1 MSSMS
6 PPIDP
11 VAQGEIPDQ
20 RSTWPK
26 VIGIIAIVLGIC
38 GLGCTCIQAGS
49 QFMME
54 RFLAMAEQGNMPREE
69 LAKLELQT
77 ELLRD
82 FMALTLSLAVVGLVL
97 AGWLLINGIGLT
109 MRKGWTG
116 RSCMLWSIAKALF
129 VFGSV
134 GVAFY
139 MAGVTTKRMEEAGI
153 TLTPFEQT
161 MQTLNPLIFGVWGL
175 VLPVFLMIWFSRGKI
190 RNEVSSWSEYDRQV
204 I

>member
-11 VAQGEIPDQ
+11 VTQGDSPDQ
-20 RSTWPK
+20 QSTWPK

-54 RFLAMAEQGNMPREE
+54 RFLAMAEQGNMPRED
-69 LAKLELQT
+69 LAKLELQA

-82 FMALTLSLAVVGLVL
+82 FMALTLSLAIVGLAL

-109 MRKGWTG
+109 MRKGWAG

-134 GVAFY
+134 GVALY
-139 MAGVTTKRMEEAGI
+139 MAGVTTKRMDEAGI

-175 VLPVFLMIWFSRGKI
+175 VLPVFLMIWFSRWKI
-190 RNEVSSWSEYDRQV
+190 RNEVSSWSEFDRQV

>member
-1 MSSMS
+1 MSTMS
-6 PPIDP
+6 PPMDP
-11 VAQGEIPDQ
+11 GAITDDPGQQ
-20 RSTWPK
+20 STWPK

-38 GLGCTCIQAGS
+38 GLGCTCAQAGS

-82 FMALTLSLAVVGLVL
+82 FMALTLALAIVGLGL

-116 RSCMLWSIAKALF
+116 RSCMLWSIVKALF
-129 VFGSV
+129 VCGSV
-134 GVAFY
+134 GVALY
-139 MAGVTTKRMEEAGI
+139 MGGVTTKRMDEAGI
-153 TLTPFEQT
+153 VLTPFEQT

-175 VLPVFLMIWFSRGKI
+175 VLPVFLMIWFSRARI
-190 RNEVSSWSEYDRQV
+190 RKEVASWSDFDRQV